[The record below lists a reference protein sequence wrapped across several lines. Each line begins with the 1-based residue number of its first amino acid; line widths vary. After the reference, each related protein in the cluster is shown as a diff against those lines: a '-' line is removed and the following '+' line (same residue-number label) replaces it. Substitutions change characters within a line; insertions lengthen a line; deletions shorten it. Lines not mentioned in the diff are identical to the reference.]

1 MITVSAIGLGL
12 SFFVWLWALDEGF
25 NQQIVDNA
33 TGYYLG
39 HLQIAATAFRLEYDP
54 KFSIA
59 DPARISEALKRDRR
73 IESFTSR
80 IEMPAFLNSAAKS
93 TGILLSGIDP
103 EDEAKV
109 TAFSRKIKPGEY
121 LGPADDQFII
131 LGKKLAEDLGVSV
144 GEKVVVTVSAPD
156 GTMVQ
161 EAFRVKG
168 LIDTGI
174 ENIDSGLACV
184 TLAKAQNLLG
194 LGNRVTS
201 FIIKLKQESQIDRV
215 EKDLKR
221 QLGTVFFDIQSW
233 SEIMPILISA
243 IGFYKLMM
251 YIILEVVFAVMAT
264 SIANTVMMSIIER
277 TRELGVMMALG
288 TSGFRVVKMVFCEI
302 LILGVLGII
311 IGNVLGSVFILVTQ
325 RTGVDLTMFISSLRD
340 IPGAMTMV
348 YPVVKIED
356 LVTPSLL
363 LLALTV
369 LISVF
374 PSLRATRL
382 KPAEAIRFV

>member
-12 SFFVWLWALDEGF
+12 SFFVWLWAFDEGF
-25 NQQIVDNA
+25 NKQIVDNA

-39 HLQIAATAFRLEYDP
+39 HLQIAATAFRLEYNP
-54 KFSIA
+54 RFSISEP
-59 DPARISEALKRDRR
+59 DQISERLKADKR
-73 IESFTSR
+73 IGSFTSR
-80 IEMPAFLNSAAKS
+80 IETSAFLNSATKS
-93 TGILLSGIDP
+93 MGVLLTGIDP
-103 EDEAKV
+103 GNEAKV
-109 TAFSRKIKPGEY
+109 TAFPGKIKPGNY
-121 LGPADDQFII
+121 LSEGDEQFII
-131 LGKKLAEDLGVSV
+131 LGKKLAEDLGVDL
-144 GEKVVVTVSAPD
+144 GEKIVVTVSAAD
-156 GTMVQ
+156 GTLVQ
-161 EAFRVKG
+161 EAFRIKG
-168 LIDTGI
+168 IIDTGI
-174 ENIDSGLACV
+174 ENIDSSLACV
-184 TLAKAQNLLG
+184 TLAKAQNMLG

-201 FIIKLKQESQIDRV
+201 FVIKLKQESQIDRV

-340 IPGAMTMV
+340 IPGAMTIA